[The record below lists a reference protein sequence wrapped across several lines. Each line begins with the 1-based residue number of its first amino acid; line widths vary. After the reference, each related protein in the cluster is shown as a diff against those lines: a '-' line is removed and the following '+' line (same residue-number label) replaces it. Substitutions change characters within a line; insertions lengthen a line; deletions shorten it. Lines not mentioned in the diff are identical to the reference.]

1 MSKIFI
7 HLNDDNII
15 LDNFINKWSIDPST
29 STDIRDVRLPL
40 GNRHKTSFYLN
51 EYSLEESIKKEVE
64 ERFLPV
70 VQNTALSSWHESF
83 STKLLI
89 YFYRRITSEKYQTSA
104 HMRIVYAIATA
115 EELSTRVTT
124 IMDDEMD
131 GTTEGYSI
139 LPWRLR
145 SPTPITPDCLLLL
158 EGANSIMQSCIPQ
171 SHPAKEDIIRVF
183 NAFQRHCCQY
193 WCLSSFLA
201 TSRASQQQDSREYPL
216 KLELITRD
224 TVMSRTWSRAGQ
236 WIWALFNISRLLS
249 CYQNLKT
256 DDIRIMRDQ
265 MFRVGVALC
274 LIDDLLDLP
283 DSEKPLEDL
292 TRDDLADILEGDVQ
306 NHALLA
312 ALELARQSTSDLSNE
327 QRQEIFNV
335 LQQCFGTGDRGDA
348 RRVAALYRKY
358 NVADLL
364 KQMFR
369 EQLAEYKDVA
379 ETDAL
384 EFNMPPDIIWHSVTF
399 YLSGEEKKGLATKVQ
414 QLYKV
419 KIPSLREKEN
429 LIIDL
434 LQNYIKLG

>member
-1 MSKIFI
+1 
-7 HLNDDNII
+7 
-15 LDNFINKWSIDPST
+15 
-29 STDIRDVRLPL
+29 
-40 GNRHKTSFYLN
+40 
-51 EYSLEESIKKEVE
+51 
-64 ERFLPV
+64 
-70 VQNTALSSWHESF
+70 
-83 STKLLI
+83 
-89 YFYRRITSEKYQTSA
+89 
-104 HMRIVYAIATA
+104 MRIVYAIATA

-171 SHPAKEDIIRVF
+171 SHPAKEDIIP
-183 NAFQRHCCQY
+183 
-193 WCLSSFLA
+193 